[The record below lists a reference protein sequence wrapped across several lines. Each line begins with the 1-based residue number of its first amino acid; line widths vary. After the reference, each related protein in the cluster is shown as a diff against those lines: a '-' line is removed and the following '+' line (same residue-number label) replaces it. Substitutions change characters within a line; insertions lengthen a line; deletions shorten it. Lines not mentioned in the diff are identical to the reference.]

1 MNCFTL
7 LGQPVAKA
15 RPRVTRTH
23 TYTPQKTID
32 YEAAIKIEYLRKYKE
47 IITSKIHMNI
57 RAYMQIPK
65 STNKKDK
72 VDMISGDIRPT
83 KRPDIDNILK
93 IVLDGLNGVA
103 YTDDS
108 LVVSA
113 SVSKWYSDEPR
124 LEVEIIWES
133 GMGVKWNEGN

>member
-1 MNCFTL
+1 MNYFTL
-7 LGQPVAKA
+7 LGQPVSKA

-32 YEAAIKIEYLRKYKE
+32 YENAIKTEYLRRYRE
-47 IITSKIHMNI
+47 VITSKIHMNI

-133 GMGVKWNEGN
+133 GRGEME